1 MTQSQDYEG
10 SLKLKVCIDMPHRR
24 VSKIIS
30 NHKCQ
35 KFEKMRI
42 GGGGLIFDFCL
53 LPRKFFTSKI
63 VFEIVLP
70 LPTPDG
76 FWIWNSC
83 TPQKIVFETVFY
95 R

>member
-1 MTQSQDYEG
+1 MTHSQDYEG

-70 LPTPDG
+70 LPIDSRLP
-76 FWIWNSC
+76 
-83 TPQKIVFETVFY
+83 TVFVFGIVVHLKK
-95 R
+95 